1 MVESPRYPSPRG
13 ELAPGDFGRVFIGET
28 LGERA
33 ASTAAA
39 NLFFSLV
46 DAGGPFSGVGGVS
59 GRGVEHVLGLSD
71 NVGGVQC
78 TPGIVVGKLTRDR
91 GLLHG
96 GVPHLE
102 LFDLEPVMVRGEL
115 GKDRDGMRI
124 VC

>member
-1 MVESPRYPSPRG
+1 MRSGDFASFMRRGDLMVEPPLG

-39 NLFFSLV
+39 NLFLSLV

-71 NVGGVQC
+71 NVGGV
-78 TPGIVVGKLTRDR
+78 
-91 GLLHG
+91 
-96 GVPHLE
+96 
-102 LFDLEPVMVRGEL
+102 
-115 GKDRDGMRI
+115 
-124 VC
+124 

>member
-1 MVESPRYPSPRG
+1 MRSGDFASFMRRGDLMVESPRG

-71 NVGGVQC
+71 NVGGV
-78 TPGIVVGKLTRDR
+78 
-91 GLLHG
+91 
-96 GVPHLE
+96 
-102 LFDLEPVMVRGEL
+102 
-115 GKDRDGMRI
+115 
-124 VC
+124 

>member
-1 MVESPRYPSPRG
+1 MVEPPRYPSPRG

-71 NVGGVQC
+71 NVGGV
-78 TPGIVVGKLTRDR
+78 
-91 GLLHG
+91 
-96 GVPHLE
+96 
-102 LFDLEPVMVRGEL
+102 
-115 GKDRDGMRI
+115 
-124 VC
+124 